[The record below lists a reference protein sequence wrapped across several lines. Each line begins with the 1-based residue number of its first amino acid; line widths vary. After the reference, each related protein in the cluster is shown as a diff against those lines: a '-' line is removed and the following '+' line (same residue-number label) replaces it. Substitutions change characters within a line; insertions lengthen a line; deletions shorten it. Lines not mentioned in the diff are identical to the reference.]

1 MLENGPSMRGADIG
15 CINTGGCCK
24 SCVYDLLADGRKS
37 PSHSSSPSTSR
48 ILGNLVDEHEEPK
61 VCVSRRGGGVDGP
74 KENGMEPPSSQF
86 NPNVVSD
93 HAESKLYMRIISF
106 FRNKAAG
113 SGSELGGRKI
123 CPVPKT
129 WWLWQFFL
137 VCARVSRA
145 IGSSQGTIGIGS
157 LRSGSLSNMPRDIE
171 IWANTRQCNRQ

>member
-74 KENGMEPPSSQF
+74 KENGMEPPSNQF
-86 NPNVVSD
+86 NPNVVPD
-93 HAESKLYMRIISF
+93 HAESKLYMRITSF
-106 FRNKAAG
+106 F
-113 SGSELGGRKI
+113 
-123 CPVPKT
+123 
-129 WWLWQFFL
+129 
-137 VCARVSRA
+137 
-145 IGSSQGTIGIGS
+145 SQ
-157 LRSGSLSNMPRDIE
+157 
-171 IWANTRQCNRQ
+171 

>member
-1 MLENGPSMRGADIG
+1 MLENGPNMRGADIG
-15 CINTGGCCK
+15 CINMGGCCK

-74 KENGMEPPSSQF
+74 KENGMEPPSDQF

-93 HAESKLYMRIISF
+93 HAESKLYMRITSF

-129 WWLWQFFL
+129 WWLWQFFWSVRASLEPLAAAKAQL
-137 VCARVSRA
+137 VLAR
-145 IGSSQGTIGIGS
+145 
-157 LRSGSLSNMPRDIE
+157 
-171 IWANTRQCNRQ
+171 